1 MLLTLGSFLCDT
13 WTLAPVNPLRE
24 LDMGSSLCF
33 PMGGHTTRAPL
44 WPSLRGPAVSW
55 GGGVAVSHGTHLCVT
70 VMAQGQN
77 HDPV

>member
-44 WPSLRGPAVSW
+44 WPSLIPCNLTVQPAVEQ
-55 GGGVAVSHGTHLCVT
+55 AGTE
-70 VMAQGQN
+70 GN
-77 HDPV
+77 KEEEGERK